1 MFTRVIGIALLAG
14 CLVCATSAPTLVKA
28 QEKPASEQSSP
39 DTGSKPT
46 TATKPTTARQQKM
59 KDCAAKW
66 KQEKAEKHV
75 SGRDAYRA
83 FMKECLKG

>member
-1 MFTRVIGIALLAG
+1 MSMRVIGIVLVAG
-14 CLVCATSAPTLVKA
+14 CLVCGSSMPTFVMAETSAM
-28 QEKPASEQSSP
+28 EQSKS
-39 DTGSKPT
+39 GAASKPT
-46 TATKPTTARQQKM
+46 PQQQKM

-66 KQEKAEKHV
+66 KQEKATKHV